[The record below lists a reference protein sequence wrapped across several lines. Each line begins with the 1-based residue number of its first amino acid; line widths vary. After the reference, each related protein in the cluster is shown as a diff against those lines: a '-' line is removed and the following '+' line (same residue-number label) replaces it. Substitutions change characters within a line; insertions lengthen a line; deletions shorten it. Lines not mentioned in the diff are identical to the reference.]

1 MNSYL
6 IFKKSEH
13 KVDSSFITM
22 IFSSSTPYVKKIKN
36 LYYGLYNIFDYQRN
50 HVGYTYKF

>member
-6 IFKKSEH
+6 IFLKSEH